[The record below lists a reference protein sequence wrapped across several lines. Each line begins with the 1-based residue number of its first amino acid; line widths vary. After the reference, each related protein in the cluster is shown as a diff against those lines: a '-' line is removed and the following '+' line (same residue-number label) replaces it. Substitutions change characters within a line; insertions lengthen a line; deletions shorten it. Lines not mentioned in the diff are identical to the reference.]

1 MVASAVQLAKRALVS
16 LIKAMAVQYH
26 VIVMLN
32 RDSPN
37 AEVTRAF
44 KKVALKAYPDK
55 GGSTEDFRK
64 LNEARE
70 SWEDCKAGKRA
81 SAPQQQDGQGGSAS
95 AGCDLSA
102 TIS

>member
-1 MVASAVQLAKRALVS
+1 MASAYSVLGVS
-16 LIKAMAVQYH
+16 PDASFADI
-26 VIVMLN
+26 
-32 RDSPN
+32 RS
-37 AEVTRAF
+37 AF
-44 KKVALKAYPDK
+44 KRKALMVHPDK

-95 AGCDLSA
+95 AGSNLSA
-102 TIS
+102 TIT